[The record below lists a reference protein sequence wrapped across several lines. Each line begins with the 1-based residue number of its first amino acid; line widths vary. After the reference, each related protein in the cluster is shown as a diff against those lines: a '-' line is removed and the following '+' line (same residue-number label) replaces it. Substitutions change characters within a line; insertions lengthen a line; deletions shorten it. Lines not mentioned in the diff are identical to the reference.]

1 MNTDPLLEYLRKRLP
16 DLLAVYLFG
25 SHATGTAAAGSDVDL
40 AVLVPGQV
48 EPLRLFEIAGE
59 LADLVGAPVDLL
71 DLRAASTVM
80 QFQIITTGRRLW
92 AVDFRAGVFESFI
105 LSEKTALDSAR
116 SGLLEDIRK
125 EGRIYGR

>member
-1 MNTDPLLEYLRKRLP
+1 MNTDPLLEHLRKRLP

-59 LADLVGAPVDLL
+59 LASRRTPECAGC
-71 DLRAASTVM
+71 LRV
-80 QFQIITTGRRLW
+80 
-92 AVDFRAGVFESFI
+92 AGQRGMDRGVPGGGLEEHGG
-105 LSEKTALDSAR
+105 LPEHCSA
-116 SGLLEDIRK
+116 
-125 EGRIYGR
+125 

>member
-1 MNTDPLLEYLRKRLP
+1 MNTDPLLEHLRKRLP

-25 SHATGTAAAGSDVDL
+25 SHATGMATAGSDVDL
-40 AVLVPGQV
+40 AVFAPGRV
-48 EPLRLFEIAGE
+48 DPLRLFEIAGE
-59 LADLVGAPVDLL
+59 LADLAGASVDLL

-80 QFQIITTGRRLW
+80 QYQVIVTGQRLW
-92 AVDFRAGVFESFI
+92 AVDARVGVFESFI

-125 EGRIYGR
+125 EGRVYGR